1 MKKQIKK
8 PKLQINQKELIER
21 LKMPLNA
28 IQSLKKNNTLKFE
41 KVGRECFFDVESVE
55 EFERSFNMKDYLTV
69 SECKAKL
76 DKLGYYTFKTRRF
89 RIFISNLRIYITVK
103 RLINGDGG
111 NDIPNEYRL
120 EAKRFGVTKYI
131 SRKSFA
137 KTLRWLRNIDRRLH
151 PILTKQQKQQREE
164 LAKQRYETVTQ
175 KRKEY
180 IKKFYTGSIQFSPE
194 QLRKRH
200 GLRFQIPV

>member
-69 SECKAKL
+69 SECKEKL
-76 DKLGYYTFKTRRF
+76 DKWEFYSYRNCLVK
-89 RIFISNLRIYITVK
+89 IFSNKLFMYITVK
-103 RLINGDGG
+103 KLINGGYK
-111 NDIPNEYRL
+111 IPDEYRL
-120 EAKRFGVTKYI
+120 SVKKFGVTQYI

-137 KTLRWLRNIDRRLH
+137 KTLNWLRNVDHKIRPR
-151 PILTKQQKQQREE
+151 LTKQQSEAFGKRHEE
-164 LAKQRYETVTQ
+164 ITQ